1 MIYKQEFRIY
11 YSHTDAGGVVYHSNY
26 LTFCEQT
33 RSEFLRDK
41 GLEQTQLKEKNSVL
55 FVVAKANISYKYPAK
70 LDDLITVSIEKINVI
85 GPKLK
90 MLQHIYCDN
99 RLLFTCDIEI
109 VTIDINNKLYRRI
122 PEYIVN
128 KIYNN

>member
-11 YSHTDAGGVVYHSNY
+11 YNHTDAGGVVYHSNY

-33 RSEFLRDK
+33 RSEFLRNK
-41 GLEQTQLKEKNSVL
+41 GLEQTQLKEKNNVL
-55 FVVAKANISYKYPAK
+55 FVVTKANISYKYPAK
-70 LDDLITVSIEKINVI
+70 LDDLITVSIEKIDMI

-90 MLQHIYCDN
+90 MLQHIYCNN

-109 VTIDINNKLYRRI
+109 VTVDINNKLYRKI